1 MLGAELVQL
10 LLKQLDLGG
19 GHGRAGFVLD
29 GALLD
34 GFIGGE
40 HRPAQRLCEGVVR
53 GLALRVEARLEHLG
67 ELRRVARDESG
78 DAALERDVEDAE
90 ASRERP
96 RRVLLAVRGGRQEL
110 LDEGKLDV
118 DVGPHAQR
126 LLQ

>member
-1 MLGAELVQL
+1 M
-10 LLKQLDLGG
+10 
-19 GHGRAGFVLD
+19 RGF
-29 GALLD
+29 
-34 GFIGGE
+34 
-40 HRPAQRLCEGVVR
+40 
-53 GLALRVEARLEHLG
+53 ALRVEARLEHLG

-90 ASRERP
+90 AGRERP